1 MPFDLLPRA
10 MPPSEIMADGDGERL
25 DVFVA
30 RRLPPLSRT
39 AARRLINEGL
49 VLVEGGLERP
59 SYRLRAGEMVR
70 VQAEPATAV
79 MVAEPVDIPLD
90 VRYED
95 ADLIVLNKPAGLTV
109 HPAPGEREPTL
120 VNALLAHCP
129 DLQQIGDALRPGL
142 VHRLDKDTSG
152 VMMVAKHAVSLQ
164 RLQDQIRARSVEKRY
179 LAVVAGTPDPLQ
191 GRVEAPVG
199 RDRSDPRRMAVVEG
213 GKPSTTEY
221 RVDERFTDTSLL
233 DCHLI
238 HRPARIRSAC
248 TCRRW
253 AIPSS
258 ATRSTGTPRTSSA
271 GRPCTPACSPSTTP
285 PAGPASGSTSP
296 PRPTSSPCSTPCADR
311 RRCMERVSAVP
322 WTRPPCRSPA
332 GRPRVTSDGASRAIA
347 LGTSASRT
355 VSSG

>member
-79 MVAEPVDIPLD
+79 MVAEPIDIPLD

-238 HRPARIRSAC
+238 TGRTHQIRVHLSALGHPIIGDAIYGHPSHLIDRQALHARLLAFDHPTSGARIRVDVA
-248 TCRRW
+248 
-253 AIPSS
+253 
-258 ATRSTGTPRTSSA
+258 
-271 GRPCTPACSPSTTP
+271 P
-285 PAGPASGSTSP
+285 PADIVALLDALRGQAPVHGAGIGGTVDASAMPLP
-296 PRPTSSPCSTPCADR
+296 PGQEARDKRWRKSR
-311 RRCMERVSAVP
+311 H
-322 WTRPPCRSPA
+322 RS
-332 GRPRVTSDGASRAIA
+332 RHIR
-347 LGTSASRT
+347 
-355 VSSG
+355 

>member
-1 MPFDLLPRA
+1 MSGSTCSSHAGCPRSPA
-10 MPPSEIMADGDGERL
+10 PH
-25 DVFVA
+25 
-30 RRLPPLSRT
+30 
-39 AARRLINEGL
+39 ARRLINEGL

-79 MVAEPVDIPLD
+79 MVAEPIDIPLD

-109 HPAPGEREPTL
+109 HPAPGERDPTL

-164 RLQDQIRARSVEKRY
+164 RLQDQIRARSVEKHY

-199 RDRSDPRRMAVVEG
+199 RDRSDPRRMDVVEG

-238 HRPARIRSAC
+238 TGRTHQIRVHLSALGHPIIGDSVYGHPSHLIDRQALHARLLAFDHPTSGARIRVDVAAPADIVALLDALRGQAPVHGAGIGG
-248 TCRRW
+248 TVDAAAMPLPPGQEARDKRW
-253 AIPSS
+253 RKSRH
-258 ATRSTGTPRTSSA
+258 RSRHI
-271 GRPCTPACSPSTTP
+271 R
-285 PAGPASGSTSP
+285 
-296 PRPTSSPCSTPCADR
+296 
-311 RRCMERVSAVP
+311 
-322 WTRPPCRSPA
+322 
-332 GRPRVTSDGASRAIA
+332 
-347 LGTSASRT
+347 
-355 VSSG
+355 

>member
-79 MVAEPVDIPLD
+79 MVAEPIDIPLD

-164 RLQDQIRARSVEKRY
+164 RLQDQIRARSVEKHY

-238 HRPARIRSAC
+238 TGRTHQIRVHLSALGHPIIGDTIYGHPSHLIGRQALHARLLAFDHPTSGARIRVDVA
-248 TCRRW
+248 
-253 AIPSS
+253 
-258 ATRSTGTPRTSSA
+258 
-271 GRPCTPACSPSTTP
+271 P
-285 PAGPASGSTSP
+285 PADIVALLDALRGQAPVHGAGIGGTVDAAAMPLP
-296 PRPTSSPCSTPCADR
+296 PGQEARDKRWRKSR
-311 RRCMERVSAVP
+311 H
-322 WTRPPCRSPA
+322 RS
-332 GRPRVTSDGASRAIA
+332 RHIR
-347 LGTSASRT
+347 
-355 VSSG
+355 